1 MDEREILADLKRRQ
15 DETWPAS
22 TPRTL
27 EYLHGEVPLTEY
39 LRWRAATIGDKPAIA
54 YYGGELTY
62 SQLERESSALASF
75 LIDRGLSV
83 GDRVALMMQNC
94 PQYVVA
100 FWGVVKAGG
109 VVVPVNPMF
118 QRTELAYELNDS
130 GAVIAFAQR
139 DYVPML
145 DEARGGTSLREIVV
159 LDLDEYADPR
169 TDIPVP
175 FGSAPEAGL
184 KGADHRWADVASWP
198 VDHSGRF
205 PEPDLDRLAALNYT
219 GGTTGMPKG
228 VEHTQRHMLY
238 TSASSTAVRLTG
250 AIQGDTVADATLS
263 FLPVFWIAGE
273 NIAVIAPI
281 YTGGTCV
288 LLTRWDPLAVLKSIE
303 KYGIVSMSGTV
314 DNYLELMARDD
325 FDDYDLSTVTAPSTM
340 SFVTK
345 LSSEIRRTWADRVGP
360 KSLLRE
366 GAYGMTET
374 HTIDTFVSGF
384 QENDRDLGFDPVF
397 VGLPMPG
404 TEIKICDFETGEICP
419 IGTEGEILVR
429 SPSVLTAYWQNPEAT
444 AASFTDGWFRTGDR
458 GVFYENGCL
467 RYIGRN
473 KEMLKVNG
481 MSVFPTEIESL
492 LFDHPAIGAAAVVG
506 VPDPKVGERPRA
518 FIEVAAGS
526 PTPDPEELRAWARRH
541 MAPYKVP
548 EFVIV
553 DALPKTT
560 TGKIKKHELDRNPT
574 PARTTEEVAR

>member
-1 MDEREILADLKRRQ
+1 MNEQEILADLKRRQ
-15 DETWPAS
+15 DRAWPADV
-22 TPRTL
+22 PKTL
-27 EYLHGEVPLTEY
+27 RYLHGEVPLTEY
-39 LRWRAATIGDKPAIA
+39 LRWRAETIGDKPAIA
-54 YYGGELTY
+54 YYGGELTFA
-62 SQLERESSALASF
+62 QLERATSALASF
-75 LIDRGLSV
+75 LIEQGVST

-94 PQYVVA
+94 PQYIVA
-100 FWGVVKAGG
+100 FWGVIKAGG

-118 QRTELAYELNDS
+118 QRAELAYELNDS
-130 GAVIAFAQR
+130 GAEIAFAQR
-139 DYVPML
+139 EYVPML
-145 DEARGGTSLREIVV
+145 DEVRGSSSLREIVMV
-159 LDLDEYADPR
+159 DLDEYADDG

-175 FGSAPEAGL
+175 FGPAPDAAPQ
-184 KGADHRWADVASWP
+184 GADYRWADIARWP
-198 VDHSGRF
+198 TDHSGRF
-205 PEPDLDRLAALNYT
+205 PRPDLDRLAALNYT

-238 TSASSTAVRLTG
+238 TAASSTTVRLTG
-250 AIQGDTVADATLS
+250 TLDGETVSQASLS

-288 LLTRWDPLAVLKSIE
+288 LLTRWDPLAVLKSVQT
-303 KYGIVSMSGTV
+303 YGAAAMSGTV
-314 DNYLELMARDD
+314 DNYLDLMARDD
-325 FDDYDLSTVTAPSTM
+325 FDDYDLSSVTAPATM

-345 LSSEIRRTWADRVGP
+345 LSGEIRRAWTDRVG
-360 KSLLRE
+360 SQSVLRE

-374 HTIDTFVSGF
+374 HTADTFVVGF
-384 QENDRDLGFDPVF
+384 QQNDEDLGFESVF

-404 TEIKICDFETGEICP
+404 TEIKIADFDTGRTLP
-419 IGTEGEILVR
+419 VGAEGEILVR

-444 AASFTDGWFRTGDR
+444 AASFADGWFRTGDR
-458 GVFYENGCL
+458 GVFLENGCL

-492 LFDHPAIGAAAVVG
+492 LFDHPAISAAAVVG
-506 VPDPKVGERPRA
+506 VPDPKRGERPRA
-518 FIEVAAGS
+518 YIEVAGAVA
-526 PTPDPEELRAWARRH
+526 TPDPEELREWARTH

-560 TGKIKKHELDRNPT
+560 TGKIQKHKLDRT
-574 PARTTEEVAR
+574 P